1 MDDDQ
6 KWLEAAIGI
15 EEDIFYLKAAMR
27 AQQRNG
33 IPSGL
38 EQDILHLHTVLGV
51 YRQNAAS
58 GVAFPKPDDLYCI
71 KQLPDSARRAST
83 ATRRDFKTAAFCV

>member
-6 KWLEAAIGI
+6 KWLDAATGI

-27 AQQRNG
+27 AQKGNG

-38 EQDILHLHTVLGV
+38 EQDILHLNTVLVV

-71 KQLPDSARRAST
+71 KALPHGAQRAST
-83 ATRRDFKTAAFCV
+83 ATRRDFKIAAFCV